1 MLDKILI
8 IDNFLHVN
16 IANKI
21 RQEAI
26 DAKYIDWLG
35 HDGQVYKRISIVD
48 NQDIRDTIEK
58 HCGKVDMLGMAFR
71 LNYEGE
77 EPNQSIH
84 TDVGWGTHAL
94 VLYLNDGPSGTA
106 FWKHKPSGK
115 DRLNPHDLMTYSSV
129 RKDWTDESKWEQIDF
144 VPMIFNR
151 GIIYESELF
160 HSRWPFKA
168 FGSMPEDSR
177 LIAVAFFTPTGERI
191 MS

>member
-1 MLDKILI
+1 MLVIG
-8 IDNFLHVN
+8 NFLPID

-35 HDGQVYKRISIVD
+35 HDGQTYKRISIVD

-106 FWKHKPSGK
+106 FWRHKSSGK
-115 DRLNPHDLMTYSSV
+115 GRLNPHDLMTYSFV

-168 FGSMPEDSR
+168 FGSTPEDGR
-177 LIAVAFFTPTGERI
+177 LIVVAFFTPIGERI